1 MDLYHPPPD
10 VFDINNEKAVQ
21 ESNNTPIERL
31 SVIKNLRGLM
41 AFVTNLFI
49 ANVF

>member
-10 VFDINNEKAVQ
+10 VFDISNEKAVHK
-21 ESNNTPIERL
+21 SNNTPIERL
-31 SVIKNLRGLM
+31 SVIKNLSGLM
-41 AFVTNLFI
+41 PFVTSLFI